1 MNIFKNILFLHD
13 YPRDSRTAGA
23 PATSYAQG
31 YGNRVA
37 SARALAPLGHA
48 HGAAEN
54 RTFPPPGRAG
64 TPAKVRC
71 AAATCS

>member
-1 MNIFKNILFLHD
+1 MSIFKNILFLHD

-31 YGNRVA
+31 YGNHVA

-48 HGAAEN
+48 HGAESRAV
-54 RTFPPPGRAG
+54 PPPRRAG
-64 TPAKVRC
+64 APAKVRC
-71 AAATCS
+71 PAATCS